1 MNVIKDVHMRPVLE
15 MIDANKQVSGLQGQR
30 DKHEQSINNINK
42 LIKDLKANRH
52 KTLKQIVGGNLIVD
66 VDGKDAIKRL
76 QDYKRELEI
85 GMKSMDEQL
94 MHRNDGLESAAIKTF
109 KLLRKRLPKDVLEE
123 IEKGE

>member
-94 MHRNDGLESAAIKTF
+94 MHRTDGLESAAIKTF